1 MLIPYTAPR
10 ATFQKE
16 LEIKKS
22 IFLAT
27 LIPVKNEEEAQEA
40 IAKMKKEKRDAT
52 HNCSAYRIG
61 TERIYE
67 KSSDDGEPQ
76 GTAGHP
82 MLHVLQMNELTN
94 TLAIVTR
101 WFGGIKLG
109 AGGLTR
115 AYTQS
120 LADAVKE
127 ADLVRY
133 TPHEKYTVSFPY
145 TTAGAFENH
154 IKGTD
159 IIVKDRQ
166 FSDKVTVTFLTLP
179 DKAET
184 HTRWLTDATG
194 GKAEIQNDGEEYVMM
209 EVERV
214 KGKAVK
220 VSLTLTAFC
229 M

>member
-120 LADAVKE
+120 LSDAVKE
-127 ADLVRY
+127 ADFVRY

-209 EVERV
+209 EVERE
-214 KGKAVK
+214 
-220 VSLTLTAFC
+220 
-229 M
+229 

>member
-40 IAKMKKEKRDAT
+40 IAKMKKEKRDVT
-52 HNCSAYRIG
+52 HNCSAYRVG

-209 EVERV
+209 EVERE
-214 KGKAVK
+214 
-220 VSLTLTAFC
+220 
-229 M
+229 

>member
-67 KSSDDGEPQ
+67 KSSDDGESQ

-209 EVERV
+209 EVERE
-214 KGKAVK
+214 
-220 VSLTLTAFC
+220 
-229 M
+229 

>member
-120 LADAVKE
+120 LTDAVKE

-209 EVERV
+209 EVERE
-214 KGKAVK
+214 
-220 VSLTLTAFC
+220 
-229 M
+229 

>member
-94 TLAIVTR
+94 TLAIVTC

-166 FSDKVTVTFLTLP
+166 FFDKVTVTFLTLP

-209 EVERV
+209 EVERE
-214 KGKAVK
+214 
-220 VSLTLTAFC
+220 
-229 M
+229 

>member
-10 ATFQKE
+10 ATFQTE

-209 EVERV
+209 EVERE
-214 KGKAVK
+214 
-220 VSLTLTAFC
+220 
-229 M
+229 

>member
-133 TPHEKYTVSFPY
+133 TPHEEYTVSFPY

-209 EVERV
+209 EVE
-214 KGKAVK
+214 KE
-220 VSLTLTAFC
+220 
-229 M
+229 

>member
-127 ADLVRY
+127 ADFVRY

-209 EVERV
+209 ELERE
-214 KGKAVK
+214 
-220 VSLTLTAFC
+220 
-229 M
+229 

>member
-101 WFGGIKLG
+101 WFRGIKLG

-184 HTRWLTDATG
+184 NTRWLTDATG

-209 EVERV
+209 EVERE
-214 KGKAVK
+214 
-220 VSLTLTAFC
+220 
-229 M
+229 

>member
-209 EVERV
+209 EVERE
-214 KGKAVK
+214 
-220 VSLTLTAFC
+220 
-229 M
+229 

>member
-133 TPHEKYTVSFPY
+133 TPHGKYTVSFPY

-209 EVERV
+209 EVERE
-214 KGKAVK
+214 
-220 VSLTLTAFC
+220 
-229 M
+229 

>member
-27 LIPVKNEEEAQEA
+27 LIPVRNEEEAQEA

-209 EVERV
+209 ELERE
-214 KGKAVK
+214 
-220 VSLTLTAFC
+220 
-229 M
+229 

>member
-166 FSDKVTVTFLTLP
+166 FFDKVTVTFLTLP

-209 EVERV
+209 EVERE
-214 KGKAVK
+214 
-220 VSLTLTAFC
+220 
-229 M
+229 

>member
-16 LEIKKS
+16 LEIRKS

-209 EVERV
+209 ELERE
-214 KGKAVK
+214 
-220 VSLTLTAFC
+220 
-229 M
+229 

>member
-27 LIPVKNEEEAQEA
+27 LISVKDEEEAQEA
-40 IAKMKKEKRDAT
+40 LAKMKKEKRDAT

-209 EVERV
+209 EVERE
-214 KGKAVK
+214 
-220 VSLTLTAFC
+220 
-229 M
+229 

>member
-52 HNCSAYRIG
+52 RNCSAYRIG

-209 EVERV
+209 EVERE
-214 KGKAVK
+214 
-220 VSLTLTAFC
+220 
-229 M
+229 

>member
-166 FSDKVTVTFLTLP
+166 FSDKVTVAFLTLP

-209 EVERV
+209 EVERE
-214 KGKAVK
+214 
-220 VSLTLTAFC
+220 
-229 M
+229 

>member
-209 EVERV
+209 ELERE
-214 KGKAVK
+214 
-220 VSLTLTAFC
+220 
-229 M
+229 

>member
-94 TLAIVTR
+94 TLAIVKI
-101 WFGGIKLG
+101 G
-109 AGGLTR
+109 R
-115 AYTQS
+115 AH
-120 LADAVKE
+120 V
-127 ADLVRY
+127 
-133 TPHEKYTVSFPY
+133 
-145 TTAGAFENH
+145 
-154 IKGTD
+154 
-159 IIVKDRQ
+159 
-166 FSDKVTVTFLTLP
+166 
-179 DKAET
+179 
-184 HTRWLTDATG
+184 
-194 GKAEIQNDGEEYVMM
+194 
-209 EVERV
+209 
-214 KGKAVK
+214 
-220 VSLTLTAFC
+220 
-229 M
+229 

>member
-120 LADAVKE
+120 LSDAVKE

-209 EVERV
+209 EVERE
-214 KGKAVK
+214 
-220 VSLTLTAFC
+220 
-229 M
+229 

>member
-52 HNCSAYRIG
+52 HNGSAYRIG

-209 EVERV
+209 EVERE
-214 KGKAVK
+214 
-220 VSLTLTAFC
+220 
-229 M
+229 

>member
-16 LEIKKS
+16 LEIKNS

-154 IKGTD
+154 VKGTD

-209 EVERV
+209 EVERE
-214 KGKAVK
+214 
-220 VSLTLTAFC
+220 
-229 M
+229 

>member
-40 IAKMKKEKRDAT
+40 LAKMKKEKRDAT

-133 TPHEKYTVSFPY
+133 TPHEKYTVFFPY

-209 EVERV
+209 EVERE
-214 KGKAVK
+214 
-220 VSLTLTAFC
+220 
-229 M
+229 

>member
-10 ATFQKE
+10 AIFQKE

-27 LIPVKNEEEAQEA
+27 LIPVTSEEEAQEA
-40 IAKMKKEKRDAT
+40 LAKIRKEKRDAT
-52 HNCSAYRIG
+52 HNCYAYRIG

-67 KSSDDGEPQ
+67 KSGDDGEPQ

-127 ADLVRY
+127 ADLARY

-209 EVERV
+209 EVERE
-214 KGKAVK
+214 
-220 VSLTLTAFC
+220 
-229 M
+229 

>member
-27 LIPVKNEEEAQEA
+27 LIPVKNEEEAQES

-166 FSDKVTVTFLTLP
+166 FFDKVTVTFLTLP

-209 EVERV
+209 EVERE
-214 KGKAVK
+214 
-220 VSLTLTAFC
+220 
-229 M
+229 

>member
-67 KSSDDGEPQ
+67 KSSDDGELQ

-209 EVERV
+209 EVERE
-214 KGKAVK
+214 
-220 VSLTLTAFC
+220 
-229 M
+229 

>member
-67 KSSDDGEPQ
+67 NSSDDGEPQ

-194 GKAEIQNDGEEYVMM
+194 GKAEIQNDGEEYVMI
-209 EVERV
+209 EVE
-214 KGKAVK
+214 KE
-220 VSLTLTAFC
+220 
-229 M
+229 

>member
-159 IIVKDRQ
+159 IIMKDRQ

-209 EVERV
+209 EVERE
-214 KGKAVK
+214 
-220 VSLTLTAFC
+220 
-229 M
+229 

>member
-154 IKGTD
+154 VKGTD

-209 EVERV
+209 EVERE
-214 KGKAVK
+214 
-220 VSLTLTAFC
+220 
-229 M
+229 

>member
-145 TTAGAFENH
+145 TTSGAFENH

-209 EVERV
+209 EVERE
-214 KGKAVK
+214 
-220 VSLTLTAFC
+220 
-229 M
+229 

>member
-61 TERIYE
+61 AEGIYE

-209 EVERV
+209 EVERE
-214 KGKAVK
+214 
-220 VSLTLTAFC
+220 
-229 M
+229 

>member
-127 ADLVRY
+127 SDLVRY

-209 EVERV
+209 EVERE
-214 KGKAVK
+214 
-220 VSLTLTAFC
+220 
-229 M
+229 

>member
-194 GKAEIQNDGEEYVMM
+194 GKAEIQNDGEEYVMI
-209 EVERV
+209 EVE
-214 KGKAVK
+214 KE
-220 VSLTLTAFC
+220 
-229 M
+229 

>member
-1 MLIPYTAPR
+1 MLTPYTAPR

-209 EVERV
+209 EVERE
-214 KGKAVK
+214 
-220 VSLTLTAFC
+220 
-229 M
+229 

>member
-27 LIPVKNEEEAQEA
+27 LIPVKNEEEAQKA

-209 EVERV
+209 ELERE
-214 KGKAVK
+214 
-220 VSLTLTAFC
+220 
-229 M
+229 

>member
-82 MLHVLQMNELTN
+82 MLHVLQINELTN

-179 DKAET
+179 DKAES

-209 EVERV
+209 EVERE
-214 KGKAVK
+214 
-220 VSLTLTAFC
+220 
-229 M
+229 